1 MLKEAILQK
10 SFTSHVPDENEFKE
24 LVKRTVT
31 YIDDAADLPVA
42 AVAYLDQAYN
52 VQGVTYVC
60 KEVSTG
66 VYEWETYDTSG
77 QNLSYADASGKPTLN
92 GVTINGAL
100 SLSDIGIAQNMTDRT
115 LTTDPTNR
123 EFLLGDTEFIT
134 YEYLA
139 AALSTLFN
147 IPNLPKYET
156 FRNPLLGVSM
166 GKVSWE
172 ITHTCSSGA
181 PLVQLFDSTGKIQTL
196 SVLPDLQIIHYSQ
209 IKVYI
214 IWTSA
219 VQIPANDY
227 YVVLIG

>member
-1 MLKEAILQK
+1 MTKEQLLTK
-10 SFTSHVPDENEFKE
+10 SLTAHALDENE
-24 LVKRTVT
+24 LISLLTT
-31 YIDDAADLPVA
+31 SCTDLSDPADLPTA
-42 AVAYLDQAYN
+42 AAEYVGQAYMIR
-52 VQGVTYVC
+52 GVHYRC
-60 KEVSTG
+60 EDKGSG

-209 IKVYI
+209 TKVYI